1 MIFITIPVIPKMI
14 DWDMIH
20 LWFQCNNPL
29 KAVMIIVFEYFISCS
44 IGTNIVLIVCN
55 MSAHIIL

>member
-1 MIFITIPVIPKMI
+1 MIFITIPGIPKMI

-29 KAVMIIVFEYFISCS
+29 KAVMIIVFEYFILSS
-44 IGTNIVLIVCN
+44 LGTNIVVFISN
-55 MSAHIIL
+55 ISAHIIL